1 MIKRL
6 FDWTPR
12 DIAYWEKI
20 QTRGK
25 WKFILWYGV
34 GITGGVLF
42 LVFGLITFVQW
53 FRQFSEAYNTSA
65 SLFILFGQLLF
76 TAVVCLV
83 AGILNGVITWLVEER
98 QYRKYKDTG
107 EDEGD

>member
-6 FDWTPR
+6 FDWTAR

-20 QTRGK
+20 QARGK

-42 LVFGLITFVQW
+42 LVFGLITFILW
-53 FRQFSEAYNTSA
+53 FRQFSDVYNKSA

-98 QYRKYKDTG
+98 QYRKYKDP
-107 EDEGD
+107 GDD